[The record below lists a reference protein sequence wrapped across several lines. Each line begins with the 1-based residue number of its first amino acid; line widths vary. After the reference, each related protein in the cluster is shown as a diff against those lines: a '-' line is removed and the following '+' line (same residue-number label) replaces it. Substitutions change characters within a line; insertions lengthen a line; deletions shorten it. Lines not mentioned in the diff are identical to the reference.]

1 LKLLVDG
8 GINAVLNIYGYS
20 IPALQWYSD
29 ELEAAVAS
37 LGLNDKVVIH
47 GFRDL
52 DAIANAN
59 DIVLSSSTDES
70 LPQTVAE
77 CMARGLIPVAV
88 LSGGIDELISDEKN
102 GFIARSHAPEEIADA
117 LAKAIHCRDRWQQ
130 MREVSIAIL
139 SEYSI
144 ARARFSLI
152 ELLERG
158 HQRAR
163 ARELLPANVGQRAL
177 APGKDKTWHT
187 RMAKLERL
195 KKTLKDSNAAQVPL
209 MDNSL
214 LESTSGFA
222 SRG

>member
-1 LKLLVDG
+1 
-8 GINAVLNIYGYS
+8 
-20 IPALQWYSD
+20 
-29 ELEAAVAS
+29 
-37 LGLNDKVVIH
+37 
-47 GFRDL
+47 
-52 DAIANAN
+52 
-59 DIVLSSSTDES
+59 
-70 LPQTVAE
+70 
-77 CMARGLIPVAV
+77 
-88 LSGGIDELISDEKN
+88 
-102 GFIARSHAPEEIADA
+102 
-117 LAKAIHCRDRWQQ
+117 